1 MSKRLVKS
9 RITIHISKS
18 LLVLHVK
25 KAGKNKNYNTD
36 LKISTHSASKT
47 PVTGDRTSGIFMH

>member
-1 MSKRLVKS
+1 MSKRLVKT
-9 RITIHISKS
+9 RITIQISKS

-36 LKISTHSASKT
+36 LKISTCPAYQK
-47 PVTGDRTSGIFMH
+47 GW